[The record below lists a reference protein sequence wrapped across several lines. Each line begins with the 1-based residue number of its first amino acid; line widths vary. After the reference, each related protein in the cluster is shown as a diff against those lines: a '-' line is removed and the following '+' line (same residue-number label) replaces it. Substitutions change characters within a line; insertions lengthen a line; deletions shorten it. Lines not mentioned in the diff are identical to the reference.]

1 MFKSFLFDKLYFYLH
16 ENLFENNSIKIKII
30 ENSGSV
36 VTKLNSNTDM
46 KQLICIFPDGPYG
59 NQYQEIK

>member
-1 MFKSFLFDKLYFYLH
+1 MFKSFLFDKLFFYLH

-46 KQLICIFPDGPYG
+46 K
-59 NQYQEIK
+59 